1 MNSVQIAIISARY
14 RREITDVMEKNC
26 IETLIANGIK
36 KENIQVTPIPGALE
50 VGLVAKKL
58 AETQKFAAIIAFGC
72 VLKGDTYHFE
82 QIANES
88 VRGCMKVSYEYE
100 IPVIYE
106 ILTVYDMKHAHVR
119 AVSRGQEG
127 ASAALAMIKLLNT
140 FS

>member
-14 RREITDVMEKNC
+14 RKEITDVMEKNC
-26 IETLIANGIK
+26 VETLIASGIK
-36 KENIQVTPIPGALE
+36 EENIEVVPIPGALE
-50 VGLVAKKL
+50 SGLVAKKL
-58 AETQKFAAIIAFGC
+58 AQTKKFAAIIAFGC

-106 ILTVYDMKHAHVR
+106 ILIVYDMKHAHVR
-119 AVSRGQEG
+119 AASRGQEG
-127 ASAALAMIKLLNT
+127 ASTAIAMTQLLNT
-140 FS
+140 LS